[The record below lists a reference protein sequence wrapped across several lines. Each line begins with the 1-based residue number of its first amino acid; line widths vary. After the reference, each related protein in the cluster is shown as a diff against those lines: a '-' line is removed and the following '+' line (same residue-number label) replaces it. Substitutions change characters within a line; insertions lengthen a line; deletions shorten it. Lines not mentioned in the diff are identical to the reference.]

1 MSRVKEPDHRGWSGV
16 HTENSQATPHSVSKG
31 AIIPAH
37 PSFGN
42 LRASRLDSGVQ
53 QRQIESPGGGSHCC
67 RRSDHE
73 LRGWI
78 RAGCSPLWQGLS
90 QTQVCRVPPHGAGR
104 PAVTKWGNRLRS
116 CMKPEFNSAAEG
128 SRAGCGEG
136 PLVHMRSLATG
147 AGSRGQA
154 PGASRRGR
162 GLSSASEELA
172 WERGACHHIA
182 QLWGHR
188 SH

>member
-1 MSRVKEPDHRGWSGV
+1 M

-42 LRASRLDSGVQ
+42 LRASSLDSGVQ

-116 CMKPEFNSAAEG
+116 CTKPEFNSAAEG

-162 GLSSASEELA
+162 GLSSAPEELA